1 MEYVESKKRVRR
13 SRAEIEALLA
23 AFQQSG
29 LTQVAFARQ
38 QNLNIATFR
47 RWLSKSRS
55 GGKRREQDQLKGFC
69 SVTLREEGGPFL
81 IRLPGGIEVE
91 GQVDPSWIVQLVKGL
106 QS

>member
-23 AFQQSG
+23 AFQESG

-38 QNLNIATFR
+38 QNLNIDTFR

-55 GGKRREQDQLKGFC
+55 GKGREQDHLNGFC
-69 SVTLREEGGPFL
+69 TVTLREEGGPFL